1 MKIFGKE
8 FKTKRE
14 LKETIAKLEVDV
26 LMARNECEMVRCE
39 LNAMKD
45 VFPFALGQTVYDVQL
60 RNEKGRYAKKNVSL
74 EHSLI
79 NEVVVDEKNYFGLVE
94 RYKRNDVFVDYQSA
108 RVFLESVCVS
118 KDV

>member
-8 FKTKRE
+8 FKTRKE
-14 LKETIAKLEVDV
+14 LKATIAKLES
-26 LMARNECEMVRCE
+26 E
-39 LNAMKD
+39 LYAMKD
-45 VFPFALGQTVYDVQL
+45 AFPFSLDQTVYDVQL

-94 RYKRNDVFVDYQSA
+94 RYKRNDVFCSYGDA
-108 RVFLESVCVS
+108 RAYLESVCVS
-118 KDV
+118 NS